1 MIYATLNGEVR
12 QVVREHRGVIWCPFC
27 DRSSQILKEA
37 MWCDG
42 CHGQFSDKLFD
53 WLNQV
58 SIFNSKPNLEEL
70 RVTEPKPRPKSK
82 PPAKVVVD
90 AVL

>member
-1 MIYATLNGEVR
+1 MFATLNGEVR
-12 QVVREHRGVIWCPFC
+12 HVEREHRGVIWCPFC
-27 DRSSQILKEA
+27 DRSRQITKDE

-42 CHGQFSDKLFD
+42 CHGQFSAKLFD

-58 SIFNSKPNLEEL
+58 SIFNSAVTLAPVELEVLPAIKKGRKP
-70 RVTEPKPRPKSK
+70 
-82 PPAKVVVD
+82 KVSAVD

>member
-1 MIYATLNGEVR
+1 MMYATLNGEVR

-27 DRSSQILKEA
+27 DRSSQISKEP

-53 WLNQV
+53 WLNTLASPFAPV
-58 SIFNSKPNLEEL
+58 RLAAIEIGVLPTIKSK
-70 RVTEPKPRPKSK
+70 RKPRINV
-82 PPAKVVVD
+82 AD